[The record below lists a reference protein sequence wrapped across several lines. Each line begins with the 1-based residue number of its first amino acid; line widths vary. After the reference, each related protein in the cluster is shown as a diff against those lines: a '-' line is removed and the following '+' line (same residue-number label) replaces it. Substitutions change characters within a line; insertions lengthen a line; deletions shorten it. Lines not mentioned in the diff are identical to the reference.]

1 MRALA
6 VLAAPVLL
14 VLLIPSACKGGG
26 KERIK
31 RSSDA
36 GPVEEVTST
45 EQVGRPKASV
55 SEREPNERAAEANA
69 LPLDAVGRGRI
80 DSPTDVDR
88 YRVAIEA
95 PGALTV
101 TVSGLQATDL
111 VVELRDRADA
121 VLARSDRGGAKISE
135 GVGGYPVTP
144 GVYDVVVS
152 SFTKPVKAKAK
163 TKAAKGKKAAEEAAA
178 AAAAGSA
185 AGSGSTAPVVV
196 VEPSEEYEAIATL
209 VDAASMT
216 AAAPGGE
223 RQELEPNP
231 DAGAASDLA
240 IGEVAAGLIGWTG
253 DVDVWKVSTE
263 VLAANNALD
272 VEVSAV
278 EGVTLT
284 VEVRDGMSRPQ
295 TTRKGERGKPVT
307 IRGYAPKV
315 VEGAPQILFVAV
327 SGERSHPQLGY
338 SLKVGARLVGESEEL
353 EPNDKPELAQPFD
366 VTGADGDIAHS
377 TLHARWEPGDVDCF
391 ALPAAAAKRR
401 VEVTVSVA
409 DKGNVAAELVV
420 GERVVASS
428 DEAAGAL
435 ERLVADVPAGAKAVV
450 RVKAA
455 AKPGAETAYDVSW
468 AEVSADEGMPPEEG
482 AGDGAVRTP

>member
-55 SEREPNERAAEANA
+55 SEREPNERTAEANA

-88 YRVAIEA
+88 YRVTIEA

-111 VVELRDRADA
+111 VVELRDRADV

-135 GVGGYPVTP
+135 GVGGYPVAP
-144 GVYDVVVS
+144 GTYDVVVS

-163 TKAAKGKKAAEEAAA
+163 AKTKAAKGKTAAEEAAA
-178 AAAAGSA
+178 AGSA
-185 AGSGSTAPVVV
+185 STAPSTAPVVV
-196 VEPSEEYEAIATL
+196 VEPSEEYEAIATF
-209 VDAASMT
+209 VTAASIA

-307 IRGYAPKV
+307 IRGYAPKII
-315 VEGAPQILFVAV
+315 EGAPQILFLAV

-338 SLKVGARLVGESEEL
+338 SLKVGARLVGEAEEL

-366 VTGADGDIAHS
+366 VAGADGDVAHS
-377 TLHARWEPGDVDCF
+377 TLHARWEAGDVDCF
-391 ALPAAAAKRR
+391 SLPVAAAKRR

-428 DEAAGAL
+428 DEAAGSL
-435 ERLVADVPAGAKAVV
+435 EQLVADVPAGAKAVV

>member
-1 MRALA
+1 MRAPA
-6 VLAAPVLL
+6 VLAAL

-26 KERIK
+26 KERIR

-45 EQVGRPKASV
+45 EQVGRPKATV
-55 SEREPNERAAEANA
+55 AEREPNERAAEANA

-88 YRVAIEA
+88 YRVTVDK

-101 TVSGLQATDL
+101 TVSGLAATDL
-111 VVELRDRADA
+111 VVELRDGADA
-121 VLARSDRGGAKISE
+121 VLARSDRGGVKISE

-144 GVYDVVVS
+144 GAYDVVVS
-152 SFTKPVKAKAK
+152 SFTKPVKAKG
-163 TKAAKGKKAAEEAAA
+163 KAGKGKKAAEG
-178 AAAAGSA
+178 AAGSGA
-185 AGSGSTAPVVV
+185 ASGSTAPVVV
-196 VEPSEEYEAIATL
+196 VDPSEEYEVIATF
-209 VDAASMT
+209 VDAAAI
-216 AAAPGGE
+216 AAASGGE

-231 DAGAASDLA
+231 DAGAASDLT
-240 IGEVAAGLIGWTG
+240 IGEVGAGLIGWTG
-253 DVDVWKVSTE
+253 DVDVWKLSTE
-263 VLAANNALD
+263 VLAASNALD
-272 VEVSAV
+272 FEVSAV

-295 TTRKGERGKPVT
+295 TTRKGGRGQPLT
-307 IRGYAPKV
+307 IRGYVPKV
-315 VEGAPQILFVAV
+315 VEGVPQLLFVAV

-338 SLKVGARLVGESEEL
+338 SLKVSARMVGEAEEL

-366 VTGADGDIAHS
+366 VTGADGDIATS

-391 ALPAAAAKRR
+391 ALPTGAAKRR

-409 DKGNVAAELVV
+409 DKGNVAAELLV
-420 GERVVASS
+420 GERVVATS
-428 DEAAGAL
+428 DEAAGKL
-435 ERLVADVPAGAKAVV
+435 EHLVADVPAGAKAVV

-468 AEVSADEGMPPEEG
+468 AETSGDELPPEESG

>member
-6 VLAAPVLL
+6 VLAAPALL

-55 SEREPNERAAEANA
+55 AEREPNERAAEGNA

-88 YRVAIEA
+88 YRVTIAK

-101 TVSGLQATDL
+101 TVSGLAATDL
-111 VVELRDRADA
+111 VVELRDSSDA

-135 GVGGYPVTP
+135 GVGGYPVTA
-144 GVYDVVVS
+144 GSYDVVVS
-152 SFTKPVKAKAK
+152 SFTRPVKAKAK
-163 TKAAKGKKAAEEAAA
+163 GKAAQGKKATEEV
-178 AAAAGSA
+178 AAAGSA
-185 AGSGSTAPVVV
+185 AAPTTAVAPVVI
-196 VEPSEEYEAIATL
+196 VEPSEEYEVIATF
-209 VDAASMT
+209 VE
-216 AAAPGGE
+216 AAALAAATPGGE

-240 IGEVAAGLIGWTG
+240 IGEVGAGLIGWTG

-263 VLAANNALD
+263 VLAASNALD

-295 TTRKGERGKPVT
+295 TTRKGGRGQPVA
-307 IRGYAPKV
+307 IRGYTPKL

-338 SLKVGARLVGESEEL
+338 SLKVSARMVGEAEEL

-366 VTGADGDIAHS
+366 VSGAEGDIARS

-391 ALPAAAAKRR
+391 ALPTAAVKRR

-409 DKGNVAAELVV
+409 DKGNVAAELLV

-428 DEAAGAL
+428 DQAAGAL
-435 ERLVADVPAGAKAVV
+435 EHLVADVPAGAKAVV

-455 AKPGAETAYDVSW
+455 AKPGGETTYDVSW

-482 AGDGAVRTP
+482 GAGDGAVRTP